1 MAAAAA
7 LIGSYILI
15 FGRPWNQSIPPYRID
30 LDVYRLGGQAFL
42 DGADLYGRLPDTQ
55 IGANLPFTYP
65 PISAVLFSPI
75 AVIPFWLANI
85 LFTAATLACLAVV
98 IRLVLRELGVA
109 RSDELTWLTVGGLAV
124 MMWVEPV
131 FSTIGFGQINV
142 FLMTLVVVDVI
153 VGRGRWWQGSLIG
166 LAIAIKLTPAV
177 FLAYFL
183 VRRDWRALITGVVAT
198 LVATGVGFAFL
209 PKASAQY
216 WTETILDPSRIGGL
230 AYVSN
235 QSINGALVR
244 LGVSEGGG
252 MIWFGICAV
261 PGLGLLVVVRRLVS
275 QGHALAALLT
285 MAFYVLLA
293 SPVSWS
299 HHYVWAVPAMI
310 LLVMWALNSPKS
322 GALWGMAVAGAVVYF
337 GRIIWLM
344 PHEEGREREWNWYQ
358 QILGNAHLLW
368 GLAFLVFVSWY
379 AFRGPKKA
387 VAGAIA

>member
-1 MAAAAA
+1 MLVGSA
-7 LIGSYILI
+7 LLV

-42 DGADLYGRLPDTQ
+42 EGSALYGRLPDTQ
-55 IGANLPFTYP
+55 IGVNLPFTYP

-75 AVIPFWLANI
+75 AATPFWLANI
-85 LFTAATLACLAVV
+85 IFTAATLACLAVV
-98 IRLVLRELGVA
+98 IRLVLRELGVV
-109 RSDELTWLTVGGLAV
+109 RSGQLTWLTVGGLAT

-131 FSTIGFGQINV
+131 YSTIGFGQINV

-153 VGRGRWWQGSLIG
+153 VGRDRWWQGSLIG

-177 FLAYFL
+177 FLAYFV
-183 VRRDWRALITGVVAT
+183 VRRDWRALITGIVAT
-198 LVATGVGFAFL
+198 LVVTGVGFALL

-235 QSINGALVR
+235 QSINGMLVR

-252 MIWFGICAV
+252 MVWFGICAV
-261 PGLGLLVVVRRLVS
+261 VGLSLLVVMRRLVT
-275 QGHALAALLT
+275 QGHDLAALLT
-285 MAFYVLLA
+285 MAFYALLA
-293 SPVSWS
+293 SPISWS
-299 HHYVWAVPAMI
+299 HHWVWVVPALI
-310 LLVMWALNSPKS
+310 LLVMWAWHSPDL
-322 GALWGMAVAGAVVYF
+322 GALWGMAVVGAVVFF

-344 PHEEGREREWNWYQ
+344 PHEEGRERQWNWYQ

-368 GLAFLVFVSWY
+368 GVAFLLVVTWC
-379 AFRGPKKA
+379 AFRKTPSDR
-387 VAGAIA
+387 